1 MAMEERIL
9 QKLEEVEQEGRVS
22 PGLMRAYRDL
32 LQVQARAK
40 KDFAASK
47 ADSTAAIGSEAIC
60 ERLGQRIP
68 LLSFNDLALDWEQVR
83 SVLQEVTVVLAKD
96 AQEPSAEIEGLKNIA
111 SDRPLLQYI
120 VKLWYEGS
128 SLSPIATDSI
138 ILSSVIQAALKPF
151 LALHAEALLPKVN
164 QESWR
169 RRICPVCGGKP
180 NFAFLDRE
188 RGARWLLCSRCDAEW
203 LFQRLECPYCG
214 SQDQDALAYF
224 TDDQGLYRLYV
235 CQRCRTYLK
244 AIDLRRTTGEVL
256 LPLEQL
262 LTLDM
267 DRQGQERG
275 YRAGWTTNT

>member
-1 MAMEERIL
+1 MEERIL

-40 KDFAASK
+40 RDFAASK
-47 ADSTAAIGSEAIC
+47 ADIIAAIGSEAIC
-60 ERLGQRIP
+60 ERLGQRLP
-68 LLSFNDLALDWEQVR
+68 LLSLNDLALDWEQVE

>member
-1 MAMEERIL
+1 
-9 QKLEEVEQEGRVS
+9 
-22 PGLMRAYRDL
+22 MRAYRDL
-32 LQVQARAK
+32 LQVQAKAK

-47 ADSTAAIGSEAIC
+47 ANIIADIGSEAMC
-60 ERLGQRIP
+60 QRLGQRLP
-68 LLSFNDLALDWEQVR
+68 LLSLNDLALDWEQVG
-83 SVLQEVTVVLAKD
+83 SVLREVTVVLAKD
-96 AQEPSAEIEGLKNIA
+96 AQEPSAEIEGLKHIA
-111 SDRPLLQYI
+111 SDRLLLQYI

-128 SLSPIATDSI
+128 SLSPIATAGGIDSI

-224 TDDQGLYRLYV
+224 TNDEGLYRLYV